1 LIVVSNEERTDPFSA
16 SQFQP
21 PSASRSPRTRST
33 IGVTSTPK

>member
-1 LIVVSNEERTDPFSA
+1 MVVSNEERTDPFSA

-33 IGVTSTPK
+33 TAATSTPK